1 MDLIERGEFSQVPL
15 IVGGNMHEGQLF
27 LLSKPNLQ
35 NFLAERWNQFIPSSL
50 LFRET
55 DSHDEATDRFARTVR
70 EEFFEGRT
78 PDLETE
84 RDRLKLIELHGDA
97 FANYAS
103 TKFARMVAATSSAPV
118 YEYRCGPTA
127 QIWSL
132 LMLVMY
138 SVLGSHSPHKMDERV
153 KKSTMNSDSVVF

>member
-1 MDLIERGEFSQVPL
+1 MELIERGEFSQVPL

-55 DSHDEATDRFARTVR
+55 DSHDEATDRFARTVK

-84 RDRLKLIELHGDA
+84 RDRLKLIELHGHP
-97 FANYAS
+97 FAN
-103 TKFARMVAATSSAPV
+103 TDFANHGDEVF
-118 YEYRCGPTA
+118 
-127 QIWSL
+127 
-132 LMLVMY
+132 LMFKSDIPYDTMY
-138 SVLGSHSPHKMDERV
+138 
-153 KKSTMNSDSVVF
+153 T